1 MDNRQLYTP
10 GDCTS
15 MQCKIKEEC
24 DKMSIVHDHKDNH
37 KVGGENS
44 LVVTKGQFCAMF
56 YHVTERKRDK
66 ICFKCLEK
74 SKCQV
79 GNRKMTKRL
88 HSNPRA
94 RARTVVVYVRLSDR
108 MGRLIFHARYGNC
121 FKGKK
126 RNTIHAE
133 HFMVEDEEFKR
144 YVKLLRDQKGGQI
157 EMYMNKQPCF
167 RSTRVKTKECAQE
180 LVDFYKLFC
189 LSHGIK
195 LTVNLCQLSR
205 VDVNIQ
211 LPSPSLNNDI
221 QNARQGMQM
230 MMSAGI
236 ELKAMDEESWRKL
249 AGYANIILPEYID
262 GDRQKLDQHIEEFLQ
277 GIKPTLLLPSVLQP
291 LPQQGSSVNISTLH
305 QL

>member
-1 MDNRQLYTP
+1 MEFMDNRQLSTP

-24 DKMSIVHDHKDNH
+24 DKMSIVNDHGDNH

-44 LVVTKGQFCAMF
+44 LAVTKGQFCAMF

-66 ICFKCLEK
+66 ICFKCLKK

-79 GNRKMTKRL
+79 GNLKMTKRWKRL

-94 RARTVVVYVRLSDR
+94 RARTVVVYVRLTDR
-108 MGRLIFHARYGNC
+108 MGEFKFHARYGNC
-121 FKGKK
+121 FQGKK

-133 HFMVEDEEFKR
+133 HFMLKDEEFKQH
-144 YVKLLRDQKGGQI
+144 VKLLRDQKGGKI

-189 LSHGIK
+189 LLHGIK
-195 LTVNLCQLSR
+195 LTVNLCELSR
-205 VDVNIQ
+205 VDVDK
-211 LPSPSLNNDI
+211 SPSNSERLKNDI
-221 QNARQGMQM
+221 QNARLGMQM

-236 ELKAMDEESWRKL
+236 ELKAMTEESWRQL

-277 GIKPTLLLPSVLQP
+277 GIKPT
-291 LPQQGSSVNISTLH
+291 
-305 QL
+305 

>member
-15 MQCKIKEEC
+15 IKEEC
-24 DKMSIVHDHKDNH
+24 DKMSIVQDHKDNH

-44 LVVTKGQFCAMF
+44 LTVTKGQFCAMF

-66 ICFKCLEK
+66 ISFKCLEK
-74 SKCQV
+74 SKCKV
-79 GNRKMTKRL
+79 GNLKMTKRL

-94 RARTVVVYVRLSDR
+94 RARTVVVYVRLTDR
-108 MGRLIFHARYGNC
+108 MGEFKFHARYGNC
-121 FKGKK
+121 FQGKK

-133 HFMVEDEEFKR
+133 HFMLEDEEFKQH
-144 YVKLLRDQKGGQI
+144 VKLLGDQKGGKI

-180 LVDFYKLFC
+180 LINFYKLFC
-189 LSHGIK
+189 LPHGIE

-205 VDVNIQ
+205 VDVM

-221 QNARQGMQM
+221 QNARLGMQM

-236 ELKAMDEESWRKL
+236 ELKAMNEQRWKKL

-277 GIKPTLLLPSVLQP
+277 GIKQTQMTFSVSSPTLTPVRE
-291 LPQQGSSVNISTLH
+291 
-305 QL
+305 

>member
-1 MDNRQLYTP
+1 MEFIDNRQLYTP

-15 MQCKIKEEC
+15 MEEEC
-24 DKMSIVHDHKDNH
+24 DKKSIVQDHKDNH
-37 KVGGENS
+37 KVGGQNC
-44 LVVTKGQFCAMF
+44 LAVTEGQFCAMF
-56 YHVTERKRDK
+56 YHVKERKTNR
-66 ICFKCLEK
+66 ISFKCLEE
-74 SKCQV
+74 SKCKI
-79 GNRKMTKRL
+79 GNLKRL

-94 RARTVVVYVRLSDR
+94 RARTVVVYVRLTDR
-108 MGRLIFHARYGNC
+108 MGEFKFHARYGNC
-121 FKGKK
+121 FQGKK

-133 HFMVEDEEFKR
+133 HFMLNDEQFKQH
-144 YVKLLRDQKGGQI
+144 VKLLRDQKGGKI

-180 LVDFYKLFC
+180 LINFYKLFC
-189 LSHGIK
+189 SSHGIK

-205 VDVNIQ
+205 VDVNMQ
-211 LPSPSLNNDI
+211 PPSPSLNNDI

-262 GDRQKLDQHIEEFLQ
+262 GDRQKLDQRIAKFLQ
-277 GIKPTLLLPSVLQP
+277 GIKPTYFLRQF
-291 LPQQGSSVNISTLH
+291 SSRISPVRE
-305 QL
+305 

>member
-1 MDNRQLYTP
+1 MELMDNRQLYTP

-15 MQCKIKEEC
+15 MEEEC
-24 DKMSIVHDHKDNH
+24 DKKSIVQDHKDNH
-37 KVGGENS
+37 KVGGQNC
-44 LVVTKGQFCAMF
+44 LAVTEGQFCAMF
-56 YHVTERKRDK
+56 YHVKERKTNR
-66 ICFKCLEK
+66 ISFKCLEE
-74 SKCQV
+74 SKCKI
-79 GNRKMTKRL
+79 GNLKRL

-144 YVKLLRDQKGGQI
+144 YVKLLRDQKGGKI

-189 LSHGIK
+189 LLHGIK
-195 LTVNLCQLSR
+195 LTVNLCELSR
-205 VDVNIQ
+205 VDVDKP
-211 LPSPSLNNDI
+211 PSPSLKNDI
-221 QNARQGMQM
+221 QNARLGMQM

-236 ELKAMDEESWRKL
+236 ELKAMTEESWRQL
-249 AGYANIILPEYID
+249 ADEADIILPEYID

-291 LPQQGSSVNISTLH
+291 LPQQGSSVNIPTL

>member
-15 MQCKIKEEC
+15 IKEEC
-24 DKMSIVHDHKDNH
+24 DKMSIVQDHKDNH

-44 LVVTKGQFCAMF
+44 LTVTKGQFCAMF

-66 ICFKCLEK
+66 ISFKCLEK
-74 SKCQV
+74 SKCKV
-79 GNRKMTKRL
+79 GNLKMTKRL

-94 RARTVVVYVRLSDR
+94 RARTVVVYVRLTDR
-108 MGRLIFHARYGNC
+108 MGEFKFHARYGNC
-121 FKGKK
+121 FQGKK
-126 RNTIHAE
+126 RNTVHAE
-133 HFMVEDEEFKR
+133 HFMLKDEEFKQH
-144 YVKLLRDQKGGQI
+144 VKLLGDQKGGKI

-180 LVDFYKLFC
+180 LVNFYKLFC
-189 LSHGIK
+189 SSHGIE

-205 VDVNIQ
+205 VDVM

-221 QNARQGMQM
+221 QNARLGMQM

-236 ELKAMDEESWRKL
+236 ELKAMNEQRWKKL

-277 GIKPTLLLPSVLQP
+277 GIKPTQVTFSV
-291 LPQQGSSVNISTLH
+291 SSPTLTPVRE
-305 QL
+305 

>member
-15 MQCKIKEEC
+15 MEEEC
-24 DKMSIVHDHKDNH
+24 DKMSIVQDHKDNH

-44 LVVTKGQFCAMF
+44 LTVTKGQFCAMF

-66 ICFKCLEK
+66 ISFKCLEK
-74 SKCQV
+74 SKCKV
-79 GNRKMTKRL
+79 GNLKMTKRL

-94 RARTVVVYVRLSDR
+94 RARTVVVYVRLTDR
-108 MGRLIFHARYGNC
+108 MGEIKFHARYGNC
-121 FKGKK
+121 FQGKK

-133 HFMVEDEEFKR
+133 HFMLNDEQFKQH
-144 YVKLLRDQKGGQI
+144 VKLLRDQKGGKI

-180 LVDFYKLFC
+180 LINFYKLFC
-189 LSHGIK
+189 SSHGIE

-205 VDVNIQ
+205 VDVNMQ

-221 QNARQGMQM
+221 QNARLGMQM

-236 ELKAMDEESWRKL
+236 ELKAMNEERWKKL

-277 GIKPTLLLPSVLQP
+277 GIKQTQMTFSVSSPTLTPVRE
-291 LPQQGSSVNISTLH
+291 
-305 QL
+305 